1 MPLLIC
7 LVGSSEICANTY
19 KQTNSVS
26 KASQKQEQIDEHIHT
41 SVWAGDVCTFQVKT
55 IRNRWHF
62 HNVLCVQSSPVLHH
76 DVWTGGNK
84 WNPVSAAL
92 FFSPAIH
99 VSSVICPA
107 CPRLF
112 FWRFYSFIPVH
123 LILPVMTAELPSLCF
138 HAGPV
143 HRDEWSVSRRMID
156 TGGAGG
162 SRTAWSRENAAPLD
176 DRGGIW

>member
-1 MPLLIC
+1 M
-7 LVGSSEICANTY
+7 N
-19 KQTNSVS
+19 
-26 KASQKQEQIDEHIHT
+26 IHT
-41 SVWAGDVCTFQVKT
+41 QVCERETCA
-55 IRNRWHF
+55 HF
-62 HNVLCVQSSPVLHH
+62 KWKLLETDDIFIMCCVFSHH
-76 DVWTGGNK
+76 QYYTMMFGQEVTNEIL
-84 WNPVSAAL
+84 SARPF